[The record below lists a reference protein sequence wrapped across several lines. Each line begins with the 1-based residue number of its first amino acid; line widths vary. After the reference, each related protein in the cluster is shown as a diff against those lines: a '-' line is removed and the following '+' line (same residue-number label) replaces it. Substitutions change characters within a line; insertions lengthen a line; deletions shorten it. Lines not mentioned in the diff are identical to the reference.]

1 MSLFGISVEALVT
14 AGGYL
19 GVFAMIFAESGLL
32 VGAVLPGDSLL
43 FTAGLLAAQGFFA
56 IIPLAAL
63 AAAAAILGDD
73 VGYAFGRRVGARLFT
88 RPRSR
93 FFRPEYVEKAGV
105 FYDTHGPRAIMFGRF
120 IPIVRT
126 FAPIIAG
133 VGKMPYG
140 TFLFYNILGGIV
152 WGAGLT
158 VLGYFLGNVIP
169 DIDHY
174 LLPVVLSIIALSLL
188 PGALPLLRGWRRR
201 RVRSR
206 GR

>member
-63 AAAAAILGDD
+63 AAAAAILGDN